1 MDPVTVSVTID
12 RAPQEVFDHLVVL
25 ANHEAFC
32 DHFLR
37 DWTLS
42 GAESGVGARARVRAA
57 TPGPAD
63 WIDVEIVEVEAP
75 TRIVER
81 TVGAK
86 GRRRTRGTWT
96 LRTAGEGATTVT
108 FTIVT
113 ESAPLAERL
122 LAPLSRSWLRRGNQR
137 ALERLRD
144 RLAPGG
150 H

>member
-1 MDPVTVSVTID
+1 MNPITVAVTID
-12 RAPQEVFDHLVVL
+12 RRPEEVYEHLIVL

-42 GAESGVGARARVRAA
+42 GPAAGVGARARARAA

-63 WIDVEIVEVEAP
+63 WIDIELVEAHAP
-75 TRIVER
+75 ERIVET

-96 LRTAGEGATTVT
+96 LRPRGEAATDVT
-108 FTIVT
+108 FEIVT
-113 ESAPLAERL
+113 EQAPAVERL
-122 LAPLSRSWLRRGNQR
+122 LAPLSRAWLKRGNAR
-137 ALERLRD
+137 ALERLRAQ
-144 RLAPGG
+144 LG

>member
-1 MDPVTVSVTID
+1 LEAVTVSTIVD
-12 RAPQEVFDHLVVL
+12 RPPQEVYDHLVVL

-63 WIDVEIVEVEAP
+63 WIDIEIVEAEAP
-75 TRIVER
+75 ERIVET

-96 LRTAGEGATTVT
+96 LRPSGEGATEVT
-108 FTIVT
+108 FTVVT
-113 ESAPLAERL
+113 EAAPLAERL
-122 LAPLSRSWLRRGNQR
+122 LAPLSRSWLRRGNGR

-144 RLAPGG
+144 QMAAVR